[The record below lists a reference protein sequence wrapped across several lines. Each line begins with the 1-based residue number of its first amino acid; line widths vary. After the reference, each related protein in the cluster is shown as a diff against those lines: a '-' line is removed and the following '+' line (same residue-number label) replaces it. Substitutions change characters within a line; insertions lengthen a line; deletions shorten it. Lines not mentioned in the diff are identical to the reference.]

1 MSHPLEVIL
10 DHPVEDAGIRYER
23 LVIANF
29 GALAKY
35 ECHNVHRVVRSLAT
49 IYGVPRRV
57 MRKLSP
63 SDAVRVG
70 AMVLALR
77 GDHGPE

>member
-1 MSHPLEVIL
+1 MIAPDIIL
-10 DHPVEDAGIRYER
+10 QHPVTVDGVRYEK
-23 LVIANF
+23 LTVTDYAAI
-29 GALAKY
+29 AKY
-35 ECHNVHRVVRSLAT
+35 ECHNLHRVVRSLAT

-77 GDHGPE
+77 GDYGPE